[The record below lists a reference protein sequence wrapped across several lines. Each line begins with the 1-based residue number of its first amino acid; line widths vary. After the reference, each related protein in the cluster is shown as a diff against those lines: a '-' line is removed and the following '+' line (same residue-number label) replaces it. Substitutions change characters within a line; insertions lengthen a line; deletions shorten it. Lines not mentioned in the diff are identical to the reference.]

1 MRRRR
6 LNSLFGARASLVS
19 ALGLVLVVGCGGK
32 EDADTT
38 PMNEEGNDDSPAD
51 SGGTMSM
58 NDTGDSGNDSNPM
71 GTSGDGDSSG
81 GDDMSFIQ
89 DPDGGGP
96 NNQCDIWAQDC
107 PEGEKCTPYAADQ
120 GSCCVDSTRCAPLT
134 GELGPGEA
142 CTREAAGDDCALG
155 LFCLGKSSGDVGPG
169 ICVQLC
175 DVNDPAAC
183 PGGACIPFN
192 DGLLPLCEAPCDPLV
207 QDCEGADV
215 GCYAVVSGE
224 QFICSQSDYDEG
236 AGDDGDA
243 CYTIQSCKPGLACV
257 RADLQEGCAAER
269 CCTPVC
275 ELSGDGSECPAA
287 SEACVSPWPAGEAPP
302 EYSDVGMCVLPE

>member
-1 MRRRR
+1 MPSSPAPAGSRR
-6 LNSLFGARASLVS
+6 LR
-19 ALGLVLVVGCGGK
+19 ALGLGVLALLSAVACG
-32 EDADTT
+32 APSSSTATATT
-38 PMNEEGNDDSPAD
+38 
-51 SGGTMSM
+51 
-58 NDTGDSGNDSNPM
+58 TGDAS
-71 GTSGDGDSSG
+71 TSAATSESDGAGFLTLPDAG
-81 GDDMSFIQ
+81 GLA
-89 DPDGGGP
+89 
-96 NNQCDIWAQDC
+96 QCDPGLQDC